1 MNKKK
6 SALSA
11 VIVLLVIIA
20 VASIFIFKR
29 QSGKDQAPADN
40 NGMILFYSL
49 SCPHCQ
55 NVEKYIQENNIKE
68 KYRFSQL
75 EISANRQNSEQL
87 IAKAKS
93 CGLKTEGL
101 GVPFLWTGEKCLMGD
116 ADIIDFFSK

>member
-11 VIVLLVIIA
+11 VIVLLIIIA

-55 NVEKYIQENNIKE
+55 NVEKYIQENNMQD
-68 KYRFSQL
+68 FL
-75 EISANRQNSEQL
+75 ETA
-87 IAKAKS
+87 
-93 CGLKTEGL
+93 
-101 GVPFLWTGEKCLMGD
+101 
-116 ADIIDFFSK
+116 